1 MMQCFFVSS
10 SNMHVEL
17 HCWLVQPRQRM
28 ALQLC
33 LCKPCHD
40 TFSVYW
46 SVLTMSV
53 ELKERHAWVH
63 TDFPQKTWNMLL
75 FGGKITFSFFFFF
88 KYYSTYSI
96 YIYIKTH
103 YPHFTTRQPY
113 PEWICRS
120 PLSLSTPISPF
131 LKVNSK
137 YTSPHHNYIWE
148 SFISPL
154 WFIYIIIKKLIAW
167 ICILTLEG
175 PSVAMS
181 VPALFLGNTVAYC

>member
-1 MMQCFFVSS
+1 MEANRPGRKWQSLPALAFQALGVRADTYSLALGYGGGAMMQCFFVSS

-75 FGGKITFSFFFFF
+75 FGGKITFSFFFLQVLFNIF
-88 KYYSTYSI
+88 NIHIYKDRLSSFHYKTTISRVNWQITIIFVYSN
-96 YIYIKTH
+96 
-103 YPHFTTRQPY
+103 F
-113 PEWICRS
+113 
-120 PLSLSTPISPF
+120 
-131 LKVNSK
+131 
-137 YTSPHHNYIWE
+137 
-148 SFISPL
+148 SFP
-154 WFIYIIIKKLIAW
+154 
-167 ICILTLEG
+167 
-175 PSVAMS
+175 
-181 VPALFLGNTVAYC
+181 